1 MTTSRTNNLI
11 KAVFFDLGNV
21 LVKVNLES
29 AIPQIAELFRIP
41 EKAVMQAPILA
52 LEKKFERGQ
61 LTIAEYLVEVKN
73 IYHTDHSISVDDLE
87 RIWQIP
93 FELNTDVWQIALRL
107 RRQVPLFLLSNTNT
121 LHIRAIR
128 RKFNILENM
137 DGLILSFEV
146 GATKPESAI
155 YQYALRKADV
165 TAEQALFIDDLKE
178 NVAGAERLGLKAH
191 QFISASDLENILS
204 QYSFQ

>member
-1 MTTSRTNNLI
+1 MSRTNNLI

-73 IYHTDHSISVDDLE
+73 IYHIDHSIGVDDLE

-93 FELNTDVWQIALRL
+93 FELNTDVWQIALKL
-107 RRQVPLFLLSNTNT
+107 RRQVPLFLLSNTNS

-204 QYSFQ
+204 QYSFK